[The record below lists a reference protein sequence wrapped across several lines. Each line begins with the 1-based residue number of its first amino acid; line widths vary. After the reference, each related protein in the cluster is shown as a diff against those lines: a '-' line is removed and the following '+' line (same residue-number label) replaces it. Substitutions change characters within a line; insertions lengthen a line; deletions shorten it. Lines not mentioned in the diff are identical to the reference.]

1 MRIIIG
7 VLICTLLIINT
18 IPVVGIINT
27 KNTTDLE
34 NLSHFRI
41 KNFRSP
47 IMERMNT
54 YSNKN
59 FKPNQFE
66 NIRPIFDNSLNGWS
80 ITEVVST
87 ESTETSNLPCIVYE
101 SNGDIHVIWTDET
114 NYGGSGSDWDV
125 FYKMKP
131 SGGSWTTTE
140 VVSSESNA
148 HSLTYPKSLN
158 IDSNGDIHVV
168 WEDYDSDYSIC
179 YKMKPSGGSWTSAEI
194 VSSGIDNYPNPSSV
208 VESDGTVHVVW
219 SDRSG
224 GVGDIFYRNKPN
236 SNVGIFSI

>member
-66 NIRPIFDNSLNGWS
+66 NIRPIFDNSLCQACFS
-80 ITEVVST
+80 SST
-87 ESTETSNLPCIVYE
+87 LIQ
-101 SNGDIHVIWTDET
+101 H
-114 NYGGSGSDWDV
+114 
-125 FYKMKP
+125 FYYKP
-131 SGGSWTTTE
+131 
-140 VVSSESNA
+140 
-148 HSLTYPKSLN
+148 LQ
-158 IDSNGDIHVV
+158 
-168 WEDYDSDYSIC
+168 
-179 YKMKPSGGSWTSAEI
+179 
-194 VSSGIDNYPNPSSV
+194 
-208 VESDGTVHVVW
+208 
-219 SDRSG
+219 
-224 GVGDIFYRNKPN
+224 
-236 SNVGIFSI
+236 